1 MAASSSP
8 ITPRWPGM
16 VAWLVCEGVT
26 HVRMEA
32 TGIYWKPIFHA
43 LCQAERPLEVLLV
56 NARHVKSVPGRKSDA
71 LDAVWLAELTE
82 WGSAARRDTY
92 WWEVLWNPNRRMP
105 CRWASSRGRA

>member
-1 MAASSSP
+1 
-8 ITPRWPGM
+8 M
-16 VAWLVCEGVT
+16 VAWLVCERVT

-56 NARHVKSVPGRKSDA
+56 NARNIKSAPGRKSDA

-82 WGSAARRDTY
+82 WGCYAAASSHRHSRRD
-92 WWEVLWNPNRRMP
+92 PG
-105 CRWASSRGRA
+105 S